1 MSRSSP
7 GRIRLIDWLVVPPA
21 LSLALVVL
29 LFAAGGEGPQA
40 PKGVP
45 VLWGAFFLAY
55 VFLVAGDL
63 LAQMKGTALPVAV
76 TQLLCQGLV
85 LTALPSYLGS
95 SPVWSWIGLA
105 LLASGMAAALSKV
118 LQRQRPRPRQAD
130 HPKGPLSLPV
140 ETLLEA
146 IPLPAFFDG
155 GSEEAAPL
163 VNEAATELAASV
175 DWDTAD
181 LFREAAAAEDDFSLG
196 EREFS
201 VFRGQGLPL
210 TLLEEKVPAAASA
223 SLEIADDAFDSV
235 IRRMGGREQGLLR
248 VAEELARAR
257 RYRRWIAAVLVR
269 PEQVGPIDHSLAETQ
284 EQEIFDLFLA
294 QLAAML
300 RESDPIFRMA
310 PQELLVLLPETPQA
324 GARKFSSRLKQ
335 EALEFK
341 PKLFGLEGAT
351 GPFLVL
357 KTGVVHFDGNE
368 ALTTDALFSRLEA
381 SIKQNL

>member
-140 ETLLEA
+140 ERLLEA

-368 ALTTDALFSRLEA
+368 TLTTDALFSRLEA
-381 SIKQNL
+381 SMEQNL